1 MAVETKI
8 KKLKKKI
15 RALQK
20 LIKKG
25 SSEYKSGLWLVKGY
39 NTGNN
44 QNPKKLQRIAS
55 VRAKCIFKS

>member
-1 MAVETKI
+1 MTVETKI

-25 SSEYKSGLWLVKGY
+25 SNEYKSGLWLVKGY

-44 QNPKKLQRIAS
+44 QNPKKLQHIAS
-55 VRAKCIFKS
+55 VRA

>member
-1 MAVETKI
+1 MFWSNGCRNQNQETE
-8 KKLKKKI
+8 KKKI

-44 QNPKKLQRIAS
+44 QNPKKLQHTAS
-55 VRAKCIFKS
+55 VRA